1 MCEISKV
8 QRRIFRD
15 QDPPRIR
22 EKAKDNRFLKN
33 ESEFSKSTPNS
44 PTALQQRAST
54 ASLEKCL
61 SEPGFLEKE
70 LKNENCSRIKTKEL
84 ASFSSTTSLS
94 LKVNADE
101 KRKESSSF
109 VSTNVQDFIVELSTK
124 VPSSSSSSPSFS
136 FCDKKVIANGLKND
150 SSDSCDVLTN
160 GRKMAP
166 VLGVPPPPP
175 PAPHMGPDGLILPR
189 KPYNPCLTS
198 TNHKDLR
205 RELLFN
211 QKIGRNV
218 LNQKSE
224 LQRALEK
231 QRENASRK
239 EAERIREETFKDDPR
254 TALQRAIEQRAKHIQ
269 IMQEQSQP
277 TMIEPPNNL
286 LITARAK
293 LRPRTDSQ

>member
-1 MCEISKV
+1 M
-8 QRRIFRD
+8 
-15 QDPPRIR
+15 
-22 EKAKDNRFLKN
+22 
-33 ESEFSKSTPNS
+33 
-44 PTALQQRAST
+44 
-54 ASLEKCL
+54 
-61 SEPGFLEKE
+61 
-70 LKNENCSRIKTKEL
+70 
-84 ASFSSTTSLS
+84 
-94 LKVNADE
+94 
-101 KRKESSSF
+101 
-109 VSTNVQDFIVELSTK
+109 
-124 VPSSSSSSPSFS
+124 
-136 FCDKKVIANGLKND
+136 IANGLKCD
-150 SSDSCDVLTN
+150 SSDSCDGLTN

-198 TNHKDLR
+198 NNHKDLR

-239 EAERIREETFKDDPR
+239 EAEKIREETYKDDPR
-254 TALQRAIEQRAKHIQ
+254 TALQRAIEQRAKHLQ
-269 IMQEQSQP
+269 IMQEQSQ
-277 TMIEPPNNL
+277 TTTIEPPNNL